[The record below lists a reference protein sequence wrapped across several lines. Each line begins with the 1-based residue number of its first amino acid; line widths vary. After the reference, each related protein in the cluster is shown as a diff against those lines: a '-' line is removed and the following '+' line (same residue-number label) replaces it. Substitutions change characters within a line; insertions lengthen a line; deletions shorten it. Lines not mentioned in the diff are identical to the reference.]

1 MLLEGLFYFFF
12 KKLLYF
18 NLIFF
23 YRIDFPA
30 DVIKSDSLLTN
41 IIIDETTSHPE
52 NHCDDVFVYMTDTVS
67 PGNFF
72 FLIYNKTPKVI
83 LIILNL

>member
-1 MLLEGLFYFFF
+1 MLLEGLVILFGAFEILIY
-12 KKLLYF
+12 
-18 NLIFF
+18 LIFF

-41 IIIDETTSHPE
+41 IVIDETTSHPE

-72 FLIYNKTPKVI
+72 LK
-83 LIILNL
+83 LIIKHLKLY